1 VNDIIDQIRFDEK
14 GLVPAV
20 VQDYSTRQVLMVAY
34 MNKEALQKTLE
45 TKIAHYFSRSRRK
58 LWKKGETS
66 GHFQYVKE
74 IRIDCD
80 EDTILLLVEQVGVAC
95 HTGHYSCFY
104 REVTPQFNIVEKE
117 EPYDVLGEV
126 MGIVKDRKVNPKEG
140 SYVNYLFSHPEDKLP
155 KKIGEEATE
164 VVIAYKDKD
173 RPQIIYEV
181 ADLWFHTMVLLGY
194 MDIPLFEIFQELKG
208 RRKKR

>member
-1 VNDIIDQIRFDEK
+1 M
-14 GLVPAV
+14 PAV

-34 MNKEALQKTLE
+34 MNEEALRLTLE
-45 TKIAHYFSRSRRK
+45 TKIAHYFSRSRQK

-66 GHFQYVKE
+66 GHYQYVKE

-104 REVTPQFNIVEKE
+104 REISPKFNIVEKE
-117 EPYDVLGEV
+117 DSYDVLGEV
-126 MGIVKDRKVNPKEG
+126 MGVIKDRKQNPKEG
-140 SYVNYLFSHPEDKLP
+140 SYVNYLFSNPEDKLP

-173 RPQIIYEV
+173 EAQIIYEV
-181 ADLWFHTMVLLGY
+181 ADLWFHTMVLLGF
-194 MDIPLFEIFQELKG
+194 MDIPLYKIFEELRG
-208 RRKKR
+208 RRKER

>member
-1 VNDIIDQIRFDEK
+1 M
-14 GLVPAV
+14 L
-20 VQDYSTRQVLMVAY
+20 AY
-34 MNKEALQKTLE
+34 MNEEALRKTLE
-45 TKIAHYFSRSRRK
+45 THIAHYYSRSRQK

-74 IRIDCD
+74 VRIDCD

-104 REVTPQFNIVEKE
+104 REISPEFNIIERE
-117 EPYDVLGEV
+117 DTYDVLGEV
-126 MGIVKDRKVNPKEG
+126 MGVIKDRKVNPKEG
-140 SYVNYLFSHPEDKLP
+140 SYVNYLLSHPEDKLP

-173 RPQIIYEV
+173 EPQIIYEI
-181 ADLWFHTMVLLGY
+181 ADLWFHSMVLLGY
-194 MDIPLFEIFQELKG
+194 MDIPLYKIFEELKR

>member
-1 VNDIIDQIRFDEK
+1 
-14 GLVPAV
+14 
-20 VQDYSTRQVLMVAY
+20 MVAY
-34 MNKEALQKTLE
+34 MNKEALTKTLE
-45 TKIAHYFSRSRRK
+45 TKIAHYFSRSRHK

-66 GHFQYVKE
+66 GHYQYVKE

-104 REVTPQFNIVEKE
+104 RTITPKFNIIEKE

-126 MGIVKDRKVNPKEG
+126 AGIIKDRKVNPKED
-140 SYVNYLFSHPEDKLP
+140 SYVNYLFSKPEDKLP

-173 RPQIIYEV
+173 KSQVIYEM
-181 ADLWFHTMVLLGY
+181 ADLWFHSMVLLGY
-194 MDIPLFEIFQELKG
+194 MDISLYDIFQELKS
-208 RRKKR
+208 RRNKK